1 MNINRID
8 EIFSYIKQRTSPIR
22 KKITIGK
29 IESSTINGYWG
40 TSYLCTALVPLFYLN
55 RLMGSNEES
64 GHDVE
69 CSRVVPIEQLSDL
82 FTEKFYIR
90 GLLNDQIQLE
100 PLVTSWQK
108 HNKTVY
114 IPDSRLL
121 ANYYL
126 VYRNSGQIIYWDDP
140 SIPRYNIVEVIPTSN
155 YTIENGSTL
164 SKVEIE
170 RDYLEDYAFLKKCAI
185 VEFYFEERWI
195 CDDDPAINSILSG
208 ESIKSI
214 SKINRRIKLMKTTF
228 ENYKYNIQIWGRQ
241 LILTPESSPISNPK
255 PISLKWPGIEDKISE
270 KIARRLNADYIYV
283 LDHYLIEYENKK
295 EFTIYPESGSINY
308 QGWWELSFCQREGRD
323 YIRCELRK
331 LYEGVPP
338 DIIKDINKFA
348 VEKEIVDEDISK
360 FGNRNIASRARKI
373 IYGYLDLFLALSKLF
388 ISVELFYDEEELCSF
403 SKEKVNYSGWSHFME
418 LRKLGNV
425 AKLESTENEFLNRC
439 RDLYSLFESIKE
451 KPLRAFL
458 RKINIQTDII
468 ESLKTVKLL
477 ELIVKIL
484 KVSIDSGLK
493 ITSNSNEI
501 LKRINFPT
509 KLEEISFLFF
519 LYDIRTYASHRVGT
533 DTMKKYEES
542 LEFFNIDKEYM
553 KSNGW
558 GIAIDNVMDKIIKCQ
573 EKLIEIIR
581 ECIESI

>member
-40 TSYLCTALVPLFYLN
+40 TSYLCTALVPLFYLDK
-55 RLMGSNEES
+55 LMGSNEES

-90 GLLNDQIQLE
+90 GLLNEQIQFE
-100 PLVTSWQK
+100 PLVSSWQK

-114 IPDSRLL
+114 IPDLKLL
-121 ANYYL
+121 ANYSL
-126 VYRNSGQIIYWDDP
+126 ISRNSDQKTYWDDP
-140 SIPRYNIVEVIPTSN
+140 SIPRYNIIEVIPTSN

-185 VEFYFEERWI
+185 VEFYFEERFI
-195 CDDDPAINSILSG
+195 HVDEPEINLILSG
-208 ESIKSI
+208 ENGKNIYEV
-214 SKINRRIKLMKTTF
+214 NRRIKLMETTF

-241 LILTPESSPISNPK
+241 LILLPDSSPISNPK
-255 PISLKWPGIEDKISE
+255 PMSLKWPGFEDKISE
-270 KIARRLNADYIYV
+270 EIARRLNADYIYV
-283 LDHYLIEYENKK
+283 LDHYLIEYENKE
-295 EFTIYPESGSINY
+295 EFTLYPESGGINF
-308 QGWWELSFCQREGRD
+308 QNWWGLSFCERIGRD
-323 YIRCELRK
+323 YVSFELRK

-338 DIIKDINKFA
+338 YIIKEINKYA
-348 VEKEIVDEDISK
+348 VEKEVVDENISK
-360 FGNRNIASRARKI
+360 YGNRNIAYRAKEI
-373 IYGYLDLFLALSKLF
+373 IYRYLDLFIVLSKLF
-388 ISVELFYDEEELCSF
+388 NSVNLFYDDEELCSF
-403 SKEKVNYSGWSHFME
+403 SKEKVNYSGWFHFME

-458 RKINIQTDII
+458 RKINIQTDKI
-468 ESLKTVKLL
+468 ESLKTIKLL

-501 LKRINFPT
+501 LKRINFPI

-533 DTMKKYEES
+533 DTVKKYEES

>member
-40 TSYLCTALVPLFYLN
+40 TSYLYTALVPFFYLEK
-55 RLMGSNEES
+55 LMGSNEES

-170 RDYLEDYAFLKKCAI
+170 RDYLEDYAFLKKCVI

-195 CDDDPAINSILSG
+195 HDDDPVINSILAE
-208 ESIKSI
+208 ESIKNI
-214 SKINRRIKLMKTTF
+214 SQVNRRIKLMKASF
-228 ENYKYNIQIWGRQ
+228 ENYKYNIQVWGRQ
-241 LILTPESSPISNPK
+241 IVLYPKSSPISNPK
-255 PISLKWPGIEDKISE
+255 PISLKWPGFEDKLSE
-270 KIARRLNADYIYV
+270 EAARRLNVDYVYV
-283 LDHYLIEYENKK
+283 LDHYLIEYENRE
-295 EFTIYPESGSINY
+295 EFTLYPESGSVNY
-308 QGWWELSFCQREGRD
+308 QNWWMLSFCQREGRD
-323 YIRCELRK
+323 YVSIELRK

-338 DIIKDINKFA
+338 YIIKVINNYA
-348 VEKEIVDEDISK
+348 VDKEIVDENILK
-360 FGNRNIASRARKI
+360 FGNRNIAKRARKV
-373 IYGYLDLFLALSKLF
+373 IYGYLDLFSVLSELF
-388 ISVELFYDEEELCSF
+388 ISFELSYGDEELCSF
-403 SKEKVNYSGWSHFME
+403 SKEKIDYYGWFHFME

-425 AKLESTENEFLNRC
+425 AKLKSTENDFLNRC
-439 RDLYSLFESIKE
+439 REIYNLFESIQE
-451 KPLRAFL
+451 KPLRDFFE
-458 RKINIQTDII
+458 KINIQTEKIK
-468 ESLKTVKLL
+468 SLKTIKLL
-477 ELIVKIL
+477 ELIIKIL
-484 KVSIDSGLK
+484 KVSMDSGLK
-493 ITSNSNEI
+493 ITSNSTEI
-501 LKRINFPT
+501 LKRINFPV
-509 KLEEISFLFF
+509 KLEEISFMFF
-519 LYDIRTYASHRVGT
+519 LYDIRIYSSHRQGS
-533 DTMKKYEES
+533 DTIKKYEKS
-542 LEFFNIDKEYM
+542 LKFFNIDKEYM

-573 EKLIEIIR
+573 EKLNEIIM
-581 ECIESI
+581 ECAESI